1 MLIVRRYDSLLSM
14 GTVSNRQRAVKSRS
28 AEADAFSGLAIQ
40 VITLAAALQEAGNA
54 LAAPAGQTAARW
66 QVMAAVESAPASVA
80 DVARALSL
88 ARQSVQRVADAL
100 VADGVARYA
109 DNPAHRRA
117 KLLTL
122 TPAGRRALRT
132 IQAAQVE
139 WAEQVAGPLDAHELA
154 RARKTLAA
162 VRDRL
167 R

>member
-1 MLIVRRYDSLLSM
+1 LLIVGRYDSLLSM
-14 GTVSNRQRAVKSRS
+14 RTVSNRQHAVKSRS
-28 AEADAFSGLAIQ
+28 AQAEAFSGLAIQ

-66 QVMAAVESAPASVA
+66 QVMAAVESGPASVA

-100 VADGVARYA
+100 MADGVARYA

-117 KLLTL
+117 KLLAL

-154 RARKTLAA
+154 RARETLAA

>member
-1 MLIVRRYDSLLSM
+1 LLIVKRYDSLLSM
-14 GTVSNRQRAVKSRS
+14 GTLSSRQRTVKSRS
-28 AEADAFSGLAIQ
+28 AEAEAFSGLAIQ
-40 VITLAAALQEAGNA
+40 VITLAAALQQAGNA

-100 VADGVARYA
+100 VADGAARYA

-122 TPAGRRALRT
+122 TPAGRRALRM

-139 WAEQVAGPLDAHELA
+139 WAERVAGPLDAHELA
-154 RARKTLAA
+154 RARETLAA